1 MPGSVTT
8 ANLTVPTPYKHIAHV
23 EEQTNQGEYDLEK
36 NATLR
41 MKPNPTEKTS
51 IISFCAV
58 GPSSFCIQANRSNY
72 MYHKVQHTC
81 TR

>member
-36 NATLR
+36 KRHSENETH
-41 MKPNPTEKTS
+41 PN
-51 IISFCAV
+51 
-58 GPSSFCIQANRSNY
+58 
-72 MYHKVQHTC
+72 
-81 TR
+81 

>member
-36 NATLR
+36 
-41 MKPNPTEKTS
+41 KT
-51 IISFCAV
+51 
-58 GPSSFCIQANRSNY
+58 PL
-72 MYHKVQHTC
+72 
-81 TR
+81 